1 MDNKFLGGTINSG
14 EFDYKLCILVPA
26 YNYYNGMLRIYD
38 SILDHPD
45 ISLIISD
52 DSDDECAIKLR
63 NLIENADD
71 QRFSYHKGSKTGA
84 ADNWNS
90 LVERVNAEFYVLM
103 HHDETFSD
111 FDFLDNLYESQ

>member
-1 MDNKFLGGTINSG
+1 MNSG
-14 EFDYKLCILVPA
+14 EFDCKLCILVPA
-26 YNYYNGMLRIYD
+26 YNYYNGVLRIYD

-71 QRFSYHKGSKTGA
+71 PRFSYHKGSKTGA
-84 ADNWNS
+84 DDN
-90 LVERVNAEFYVLM
+90 
-103 HHDETFSD
+103 
-111 FDFLDNLYESQ
+111 